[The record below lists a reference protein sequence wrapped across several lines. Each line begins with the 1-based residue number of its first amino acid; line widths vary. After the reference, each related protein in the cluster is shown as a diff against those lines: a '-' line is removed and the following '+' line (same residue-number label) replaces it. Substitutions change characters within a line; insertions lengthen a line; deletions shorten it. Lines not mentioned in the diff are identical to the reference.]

1 MKKLIALG
9 LVAAGS
15 IVTFEILRRK
25 GVIAQIGGKVKD
37 VVGAITD
44 DPGLRMEGMF
54 DSAKGKVMEV
64 TSKTKDA
71 FHKAFDKAQEEVEE
85 EVS

>member
-1 MKKLIALG
+1 MKKLIAYG

-15 IVTFEILRRK
+15 IVAFEILRRK
-25 GVIAQIGGKVKD
+25 GVIAQVGGKVKE
-37 VVGAITD
+37 VVGTITD
-44 DPGLRMEGMF
+44 DPGLKMEGML

-64 TSKTKDA
+64 TNKTKEA

-85 EVS
+85 LL

>member
-9 LVAAGS
+9 LVAVGS
-15 IVTFEILRRK
+15 VVTFEILRRK
-25 GVIAQIGGKVKD
+25 GVIAQVGGKVKE
-37 VVGAITD
+37 VVGAITE
-44 DPGLRMEGMF
+44 DPALRMEGMF

-71 FHKAFDKAQEEVEE
+71 FHKAFDKAHEEVEE
-85 EVS
+85 VS